1 MLALS
6 LLAVTL
12 LSASSA
18 QAAAHRVGQSP
29 AAVRAYWT
37 AERMRDAVPAD
48 RVRDHGPATPAAKPG
63 GGGGGSGSPLF
74 TTFQPPLAELTAA
87 PVSTNGRVFFSDGRS
102 NYSCSGTAVQSS
114 NQSVVLTAGHCV
126 NQGPGS
132 YYTNWTFAPAYND
145 GSRPFGTWPAVAL
158 DTTAAWRTR
167 GDFGRDVGAAVVAP
181 NSSNTRLTQ
190 SVGARSVTFNYTRN
204 QDYLAHGYP
213 AEATFNGQRLWISDT
228 RWSRDDTSAT
238 PATMGIPTDLNGGS
252 SGGALGRRQRLQE
265 RVRPRGLGQQLHV
278 SRAEERHV
286 RPLPPEPHVERRRR
300 FGPAGPGGRRQS
312 GLAVVPPGTPPSD
325 HVPVRRMVASRAC

>member
-1 MLALS
+1 VLRLGHGWPISIAGLLALS
-6 LLAVTL
+6 LIAVAL
-12 LSASSA
+12 LSASAA
-18 QAAAHRVGQSP
+18 QAAPHRVGQSP

-37 AERMRDAVPAD
+37 AQRMRDAVPAD

-63 GGGGGSGSPLF
+63 GGAGGGTSPLF
-74 TTFQPPLAELTAA
+74 TTFQPPLAELTTP
-87 PVSTNGRVFFSDGRS
+87 PVSTNGRVFFRDGAF

-132 YYTNWTFAPAYND
+132 YFTNWTFAPAYRD
-145 GSRPFGTWPAVAL
+145 GSTPFGTWPAVAL
-158 DTTAAWRTR
+158 DTTAAWRTS

-190 SVGARSVTFNYTRN
+190 TVGARSVTFNSTRN

-213 AEATFNGQRLWISDT
+213 AEGKFNGQRLWISDT
-228 RWSRDDTSAT
+228 RWSRDDTSST

-252 SGGALGRRQRLQE
+252 SGGAWVVGNDYKNASAP
-265 RVRPRGLGQQLHV
+265 VASVNSYTYRGLKNV
-278 SRAEERHV
+278 M
-286 RPLPPEPHVERRRR
+286 
-300 FGPAGPGGRRQS
+300 FGPYLQNLASSADDASDLLARAG
-312 GLAVVPPGTPPSD
+312 AVNP
-325 HVPVRRMVASRAC
+325 ASP